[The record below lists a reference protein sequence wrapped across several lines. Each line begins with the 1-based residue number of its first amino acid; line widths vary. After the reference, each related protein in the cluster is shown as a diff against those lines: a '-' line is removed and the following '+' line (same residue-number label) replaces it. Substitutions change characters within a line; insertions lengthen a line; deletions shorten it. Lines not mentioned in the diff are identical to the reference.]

1 MIVLDDDGS
10 SISELSKTVID
21 VMSDIEEF
29 NKFDLSDLASINI
42 GVLRSDSTRKHA
54 VCRYKKGVRKDR
66 RRGPIDVSR
75 IDLHPFVLSKR
86 WQNYAR
92 YLLFH
97 EYIHALGF
105 SNHGSSFRALDSKWP
120 YSDDRDLG
128 KRFYLYLLNINGKW
142 IWRCRKCDFY
152 SLRTVRCNG
161 RYLCGKCMSVLIDV
175 PNHLGSKEA
184 QDFGVSLT

>member
-1 MIVLDDDGS
+1 MISPHQYRL
-10 SISELSKTVID
+10 
-21 VMSDIEEF
+21 
-29 NKFDLSDLASINI
+29 LAIRFHKETCCLQVQK
-42 GVLRSDSTRKHA
+42 G
-54 VCRYKKGVRKDR
+54 CKKGG

-75 IDLHPFVLSKR
+75 IDIHPFVLSKR
-86 WQNYAR
+86 WENYAR

-105 SNHGSSFRALDSKWP
+105 SNHGPSFRALDSSWP
-120 YSDDRDLG
+120 NSDDRDLG
-128 KRFYLYLLNINGKW
+128 KRFYLYLLKKMENGSGDV
-142 IWRCRKCDFY
+142 KCDFF